1 MEFLKNRKIVKK
13 MSSMRDAMRRL
24 QIIYEN
30 CVPEAIE
37 AKAAE
42 AKMDEFTRLRKRI
55 HADVKAAREV
65 LFRPLLYRQ

>member
-1 MEFLKNRKIVKK
+1 
-13 MSSMRDAMRRL
+13 MRRL

>member
-1 MEFLKNRKIVKK
+1 

-24 QIIYEN
+24 QIIYDN

-65 LFRPLLYRQ
+65 IFNTFTF

>member
-1 MEFLKNRKIVKK
+1 